1 MFHDW
6 KTDAKAAAPVYQSPR
21 PSPSAFSAGRLS
33 AGPVSLGPFCWARF
47 AGSFPL
53 GLDTDLLAVAA
64 PDHRHC
70 RARHRVAAVRPVGG
84 RLFEGGVVV
93 LAWVLDVHHDA
104 LVGDNRTTGLRSHRD
119 GEEAAGLTAVFA
131 LQPDRVQAVVA
142 VQGVA
147 VGGDPQVAVGIE
159 GQVIR
164 AGDRGNL

>member
-1 MFHDW
+1 
-6 KTDAKAAAPVYQSPR
+6 
-21 PSPSAFSAGRLS
+21 
-33 AGPVSLGPFCWARF
+33 
-47 AGSFPL
+47 
-53 GLDTDLLAVAA
+53 
-64 PDHRHC
+64 
-70 RARHRVAAVRPVGG
+70 
-84 RLFEGGVVV
+84 
-93 LAWVLDVHHDA
+93 DA

-164 AGDRGNL
+164 AGDRGNLGLIEAAEVGLGLLRVTDQQQVPGELLPRVL